1 MGNNFEVKLR
11 QLISDIY
18 YEQFLDEITTT
29 GDVDGYSTPNAFSD
43 NEEER
48 KKKIKSALKAAGY
61 KLVKEDISTQDLDFL
76 KKVIRKEVA
85 SILRDIW
92 IKRTS
97 WT

>member
-48 KKKIKSALKAAGY
+48 KKKN
-61 KLVKEDISTQDLDFL
+61 
-76 KKVIRKEVA
+76 
-85 SILRDIW
+85 
-92 IKRTS
+92 
-97 WT
+97 